1 MAKSEKKVL
10 IVEDEAPLR
19 ELLIKELN
27 REGVQALGARDGD
40 DGLAV
45 SFKEHP
51 DLILLDILMPKK
63 DGLEMLKELRRDSW
77 GNGVEVVLLTNL
89 NESDKIFAALE
100 QGAREY
106 LVKSDWKIED
116 VIAMV
121 KKKLGV

>member
-1 MAKSEKKVL
+1 MIKSEKKVL

-19 ELLIKELN
+19 DLLVKELN
-27 REGVQALGARDGD
+27 REGVNALGARDGE

-45 SFKEHP
+45 SLKEHP
-51 DLILLDILMPKK
+51 NLILLDILMPKK
-63 DGLEMLKELRRDSW
+63 DGLEMLKELRGDAW
-77 GNGVEVVLLTNL
+77 GKEVEVVLLTNL
-89 NESDKIFAALE
+89 NESDKIVAALE

-121 KKKLGV
+121 RKKLGV